1 MNEKEM
7 KITFWKKWLIAVRPW
22 ALPASVMP
30 VIFGATMAVVIEGV
44 SFRPF
49 HFILSL
55 LAMMI
60 LHSGANIL
68 SDISDYEKK
77 LDTVPTPVSG
87 AIVRGHMSTR
97 TALKGAVLLF
107 ICGIVLG
114 IILAL
119 MTNTI
124 LLIIGGIGVF
134 VGIIYTR
141 GGILSMKYHAL
152 GDFAVFLDFG
162 ILGALGAW
170 IVQCESFSWLPVL
183 WAVPLALLVAAI
195 LHANNWRDIESDS
208 KGRIKTVASLL
219 EDRMSL
225 GYYGFL
231 IWSPYVIVIGL
242 IGLPRILPELSP
254 VQMPL
259 LFIMV
264 ILSVPFSMNLWKKAR
279 NRKNP
284 VHPLDFIT
292 LDGATARLNLFF
304 GGLATIALIL
314 HELIR

>member
-1 MNEKEM
+1 MNEKVME
-7 KITFWKKWLIAVRPW
+7 ISFWKKWLIAVRPW

-30 VIFGATMAVVIEGV
+30 VIFGATMAVVIGGV

-49 HFILSL
+49 HFVLSL

-87 AIVRGHMSTR
+87 AIVRNLMSTR
-97 TALKGAVLLF
+97 TALKGAALLF
-107 ICGIVLG
+107 ICGIIIG

-119 MTNTI
+119 LTTAI
-124 LLIIGGIGVF
+124 LLLIGVIGVF

-170 IVQCESFSWLPVL
+170 IVQSDSFSWLPIL

-195 LHANNWRDIESDS
+195 LHANNWRDIESDRN
-208 KGRIKTVASLL
+208 GGITTVASLL
-219 EDRMSL
+219 RDRGSL

-231 IWSPYVIVIGL
+231 IWSPYIIVLGL
-242 IGLPRILPELSP
+242 IGLPRILPGLSP

-259 LFIMV
+259 TFILV
-264 ILSVPFSMNLWKKAR
+264 ILSLPFSINLWKKAKK
-279 NRKNP
+279 RKNP

-304 GGLATIALIL
+304 GGFNTLALIL
-314 HELIR
+314 HEIIR